1 MSGYLEKCEEEIMN
15 LVLEFTGKVEKEQLK
30 YKDLVQLY
38 RTRIGYLWLYLRRG
52 WRIADNRGFNF
63 IAS

>member
-38 RTRIGYLWLYLRRG
+38 RTRISLALSSKRMENSG
-52 WRIADNRGFNF
+52 
-63 IAS
+63 